1 MELLLKYSSLLN
13 VVVTF
18 LAGVTALVVYLLSKR
33 HERKS
38 AATILLMDIRNA
50 ENVVLSIK
58 DKGLDLWTKEI
69 LTDNNWNKLKPLF
82 VGEFSNDEIT
92 AFNRFFDSCSEMK
105 DARSRMRD
113 LFYATLTSK
122 AQVYQQKLYDIDDLN
137 SPNGMQK
144 QQELFQNINRDFGVF
159 DADEPKQR
167 FLKNLE
173 LMGILSNT
181 TGFLKLKKYAGEKA

>member
-1 MELLLKYSSLLN
+1 MEFLLKYSSLLN
-13 VVVTF
+13 VIVTF
-18 LAGVTALVVYLLSKR
+18 IAGVTALVVYLLSKR

-50 ENVVLSIK
+50 EFVVLSIK

-69 LTDNNWNKLKPLF
+69 LTDNNWNKFKHLF
-82 VGEFSNDEIT
+82 VGNFSTDEIT
-92 AFNRFFDSCSEMK
+92 AFNRFFDSCAEMK

-122 AQVYQQKLYDIDDLN
+122 AQIYQQKLYDIDNLN
-137 SPNGMQK
+137 SSNGMQK
-144 QQELFQNINRDFGVF
+144 QQELFHNINRDFGIY

-173 LMGILSNT
+173 LMGMLSNT

>member
-13 VVVTF
+13 AVVT
-18 LAGVTALVVYLLSKR
+18 LVAGITALVVYLLSKR

-50 ENVVLSIK
+50 ESVVLSIK

-69 LTDNNWNKLKPLF
+69 LTDNNWNKLKHLF
-82 VGEFSNDEIT
+82 VGEFSNDEIA

-113 LFYATLTSK
+113 LFYTTLTSK
-122 AQVYQQKLYDIDDLN
+122 AQVYQQKVYEIEDIN
-137 SPNGMQK
+137 SPQGMQK
-144 QQELFQNINRDFGVF
+144 QQELFQNINRDYGSF

-167 FLKNLE
+167 FMKNLE
-173 LMGILSNT
+173 LMGALSST
-181 TGFLKLKKYAGEKA
+181 TGFIKLKKCAGEKA